1 MLLVRNTTPDGKC
14 KFALIE
20 RLKNNKVEF
29 GLPHT
34 EHEFFVIKL
43 KDANAKEAL
52 EAYADAAQR
61 TDPELANEV
70 RELAL
75 RAGVNSQFCK
85 QPD

>member
-1 MLLVRNTTPDGKC
+1 MKLVRNTTDDGKC

-20 RLKNNKVEF
+20 RLKDNKVEF

-34 EHEFFVIKL
+34 ENEFFVIKL

-52 EAYADAAQR
+52 EAYANAAES
-61 TDPELANEV
+61 TDPELASEV

-75 RAGVNSQFCK
+75 RAGVNSKFCK